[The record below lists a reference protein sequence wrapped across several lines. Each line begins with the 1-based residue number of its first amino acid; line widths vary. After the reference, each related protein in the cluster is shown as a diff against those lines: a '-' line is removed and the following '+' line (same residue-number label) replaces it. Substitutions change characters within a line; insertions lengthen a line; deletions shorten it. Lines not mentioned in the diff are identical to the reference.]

1 MKRTSLVI
9 ATLVFTSVFAH
20 TMLVMAQDRL
30 PPIPADKQTPEQ
42 RKASDAFRAN
52 RKQDV
57 FGPFVPLLR
66 SPEVMLR
73 AMAMGDYL
81 RYRTVF
87 PAKLNEL
94 IILITARHFTQQYE
108 WYVHYPIAVK
118 EGLAREIADAIADG
132 RRPVGMSADE
142 ELIHDF
148 CTELLRNN
156 SVSDATYAR
165 AVSRFGEQGA
175 IEMVAVVGYYTFQS
189 MVLNT
194 ARTPVPP
201 DAPRIAPFPR

>member
-1 MKRTSLVI
+1 MVRVMVAILLMLSG
-9 ATLVFTSVFAH
+9 
-20 TMLVMAQDRL
+20 TMPVMAQDRL
-30 PPIPADKQTPEQ
+30 PPIPVEKQTPEQ
-42 RKASDAFRAN
+42 RKAAEAFRAN
-52 RKQDV
+52 RKQDI
-57 FGPFVPLLR
+57 FGPFVPLHR

-73 AMAMGDYL
+73 AMAVGDYL

-87 PAKLNEL
+87 PARLNEL

-108 WYVHYPIAVK
+108 WYVHHPIALK
-118 EGLAREIADAIADG
+118 EGLSRDIVDAIADG
-132 RRPVGMSADE
+132 RRPTGMSAEE

-148 CTELLRNN
+148 CTELLKNH

-165 AVSRFGEQGA
+165 AVARYGEQGT
-175 IEMVAVVGYYTFQS
+175 IEMVGVVAYYTFQS

-201 DAPRIAPFPR
+201 GAPALKPFPK

>member
-1 MKRTSLVI
+1 MLRRSR
-9 ATLVFTSVFAH
+9 FTVVSVLTAVAV
-20 TMLVMAQDRL
+20 TIPLMAQDRL
-30 PPIPADKQTPEQ
+30 PPIPAEKQTPEQ
-42 RKASDAFRAN
+42 RKAAEAFRAN

-57 FGPFVPLLR
+57 FGPFVPLSR

-73 AMAMGDYL
+73 AMAMGDFL

-87 PAKLNEL
+87 PTRLNEL

-108 WYVHYPIAVK
+108 WYVHYPIALK
-118 EGLAREIADAIADG
+118 EGLSREIADGIADG
-132 RRPVGMSADE
+132 RRPAGMSSDE

-148 CTELLRNN
+148 CTELLRNH
-156 SVSDATYAR
+156 SVSDQTYAR
-165 AVSRFGEQGA
+165 ALARFGEKGT
-175 IEMVAVVGYYTFQS
+175 IEMVGVVGYYTFQS

-201 DAPRIAPFPR
+201 GAPALVPFPK

>member
-1 MKRTSLVI
+1 MIKPVALI
-9 ATLVFTSVFAH
+9 AICVLFV
-20 TMLVMAQDRL
+20 TMPAMGQDRL
-30 PPIPADKQTPEQ
+30 PPIPAEKQTPEQ
-42 RKASDAFRAN
+42 RKAAEAFRAN

-57 FGPFVPLLR
+57 FGPFVPLHR

-87 PAKLNEL
+87 PTRLNEF

-108 WYVHYPIAVK
+108 WYVHYPIAIK
-118 EGLAREIADAIADG
+118 EGMSRDIADAIADG
-132 RRPVGMSADE
+132 RRPAGMSSDE

-148 CTELLRNN
+148 CTELLRNH

-165 AVSRFGEQGA
+165 ALARWGEQGT
-175 IEMVAVVGYYTFQS
+175 IEMVGVVAYYTFQS

-194 ARTPVPP
+194 ARTPVPAG
-201 DAPRIAPFPR
+201 APTLKPFPK

>member
-1 MKRTSLVI
+1 VKPVSGGLV
-9 ATLVFTSVFAH
+9 VW
-20 TMLVMAQDRL
+20 TMLLTATIPLMAQDRM
-30 PPIPADKQTPEQ
+30 PPIPAEKQTADQ
-42 RKASDAFRAN
+42 RKAAEAFHAN

-73 AMAMGDYL
+73 TMALGDHL

-87 PAKLNEL
+87 PTKLNEF

-108 WYVHYPIAVK
+108 WYVHHPIALK
-118 EGLAREIADAIADG
+118 EGLNREIVDAVADG
-132 RRPVGMSADE
+132 RRPSGMPADE
-142 ELIHDF
+142 DLIYDF
-148 CTELLRNN
+148 CTELLRNY

-165 AVSRFGEQGA
+165 SIARFGEKGT
-175 IEMVAVVGYYTFQS
+175 IEMVGVVGYYTFQS

-194 ARTPVPP
+194 ARTPVPSGTEGLK
-201 DAPRIAPFPR
+201 PFPK

>member
-1 MKRTSLVI
+1 MTQNALRRAVLAVLVG
-9 ATLVFTSVFAH
+9 AFT
-20 TMLVMAQDRL
+20 MPLMAQDRM
-30 PPIPADKQTPEQ
+30 PPIPPEKQTAEQ
-42 RKASDAFRAN
+42 RKAAEAFRAN

-73 AMAMGDYL
+73 AMALGDHL

-87 PAKLNEL
+87 PTRLNEF

-108 WYVHYPIAVK
+108 WYVHHPIALK
-118 EGLAREIADAIADG
+118 EGLSREIVDAVADG
-132 RRPVGMSADE
+132 RRPGGMSTDE
-142 ELIHDF
+142 ELIYDF
-148 CTELLRNN
+148 CIELLRNH
-156 SVSDATYAR
+156 SVSDATYGR
-165 AVSRFGEQGA
+165 AVARFGEKGT
-175 IEMVAVVGYYTFQS
+175 IEMVGVVAYYTFQS

-201 DAPRIAPFPR
+201 GTETLKPFPK

>member
-1 MKRTSLVI
+1 MVRALLAAALFLA
-9 ATLVFTSVFAH
+9 AT
-20 TMLVMAQDRL
+20 MPVMAQDRL

-73 AMAMGDYL
+73 AMAVGDYL

-87 PAKLNEL
+87 PVRLNEF

-108 WYVHYPIAVK
+108 WYVHHPIALK
-118 EGLAREIADAIADG
+118 EGLSRDIADAIADG
-132 RRPVGMSADE
+132 RRPQGMSADE
-142 ELIHDF
+142 EMTHDF
-148 CTELLRNN
+148 CTELLRNH
-156 SVSDATYAR
+156 SVSDPTYAR
-165 AVSRFGEQGA
+165 VVKRFGEQGA
-175 IEMVAVVGYYTFQS
+175 IEMVGVVAYYTFQS

-201 DAPRIAPFPR
+201 GAPALKPFPK

>member
-1 MKRTSLVI
+1 MSMRAAAAMACVVLI
-9 ATLVFTSVFAH
+9 AG
-20 TMLVMAQDRL
+20 TMPAMAQDRL
-30 PPIPADKQTPEQ
+30 PPVPVDKQTPEQ
-42 RKASDAFRAN
+42 RKAADAFRAN

-57 FGPFVPLLR
+57 FGPFVPLHR

-73 AMAMGDYL
+73 TMAMGDYL

-87 PAKLNEL
+87 PTKLNEF

-108 WYVHYPIAVK
+108 WYVHYPIAIK
-118 EGLAREIADAIADG
+118 EGLSRDLADAVADG
-132 RRPVGMSADE
+132 RRPAGMAPDE

-148 CTELLRNN
+148 CSELLQNH

-165 AVSRFGEQGA
+165 ALSRFGEQGV
-175 IEMVAVVGYYTFQS
+175 IELVSVVGYYTFQS

-201 DAPRIAPFPR
+201 NTALLKPFPK

>member
-1 MKRTSLVI
+1 MLRALMMGLLT
-9 ATLVFTSVFAH
+9 FAL
-20 TMLVMAQDRL
+20 TMPAMAQERL
-30 PPIPADKQTPEQ
+30 PAIPSEKQTPEQ
-42 RKASDAFRAN
+42 RKASESFRAN

-73 AMAMGDYL
+73 AMALGDYL

-87 PAKLNEL
+87 PPKLNEL
-94 IILITARHFTQQYE
+94 IILITARHFTQRYE
-108 WYVHYPIAVK
+108 WYVHHPIAVK
-118 EGLAREIADAIADG
+118 EGLKREVADAIAEG
-132 RRPVGMSADE
+132 RRPAGMDADE

-156 SVSDATYAR
+156 SVSDPTYAR
-165 AVSRFGEQGA
+165 SVKRFGEQGT
-175 IEMVAVVGYYTFQS
+175 IEMVGVVAYYTFQS

-194 ARTPVPP
+194 ARTPVPAG
-201 DAPRIAPFPR
+201 APPLEAFPR

>member
-1 MKRTSLVI
+1 MMKRAAWMSVLLLF
-9 ATLVFTSVFAH
+9 ATMPA
-20 TMLVMAQDRL
+20 MAQDRL
-30 PPIPADKQTPEQ
+30 PPIPAEKQTPEQ
-42 RKASDAFRAN
+42 RKAAEAFRAN

-57 FGPFVPLLR
+57 FGPFVPLHR

-73 AMAMGDYL
+73 AMTLGEYL

-87 PAKLNEL
+87 GPRLNEF

-108 WYVHYPIAVK
+108 WYVHYPIALK
-118 EGLAREIADAIADG
+118 EGISRDIADAIADG
-132 RRPVGMSADE
+132 RRPAGMSSDE

-148 CTELLRNN
+148 CTELLRNH
-156 SVSDATYAR
+156 SVSDPTYAR
-165 AVSRFGEQGA
+165 AVARFGEQGT
-175 IEMVAVVGYYTFQS
+175 IEMVGVVAYYTFQS

-201 DAPRIAPFPR
+201 GAPVLRPFPK

>member
-1 MKRTSLVI
+1 MRVAVMAACALFV
-9 ATLVFTSVFAH
+9 
-20 TMLVMAQDRL
+20 TMPAMAQDRL
-30 PPIPADKQTPEQ
+30 PPIPAEKQTPEQ
-42 RKASDAFRAN
+42 RKAAEAFRAN

-57 FGPFVPLLR
+57 FGPFVPLHR

-73 AMAMGDYL
+73 AMALGDYL

-87 PAKLNEL
+87 PPRLNEL
-94 IILITARHFTQQYE
+94 IILLTARHFTQQYE

-118 EGLAREIADAIADG
+118 EGISRDIADAIGDG
-132 RRPVGMSADE
+132 RRPAGMSADE

-148 CTELLRNN
+148 CTELLKNQ

-165 AVSRFGEQGA
+165 AVTRFGEQGT
-175 IEMVAVVGYYTFQS
+175 IEMIGVVAYYTFQS

-201 DAPRIAPFPR
+201 GAPALRPFPK